1 MNSNRRVSAVPC
13 PEAKL
18 RVLALAALLGAGFWL
33 ASPKAFAGGGDDHS
47 HAGEPKAT
55 VSVAAGDA
63 PVRLPDGS
71 LHLPKPVQRQWALRT
86 TLVETAKL
94 SATVEFNGRVIA
106 DPGSSGRIQAT
117 QAGRV
122 VVGDKGLPTLG
133 QKVRK
138 GEVIAYLQPVAN
150 SMERG
155 GLSAEVADLT
165 AQLALAEKR
174 VVRVKQLDG
183 VLPQKEIEA
192 AEIERDAL
200 IQRRAAVSRGLDGR
214 EALLAPVSGVIGAAN
229 VVAGEVV
236 DAQVVLFEVVDP
248 DRLAVEALA
257 YDAADTAG
265 LGVASAAFQGGSA
278 SLAFVGAGRVLR
290 EQAIPLLFRV
300 TKSKVPLAI
309 GMPVKVIARTAR
321 EIEGMAVPQSAVV
334 RNGAGET
341 VVWAKADAERF
352 VARRVRVQ
360 PLDATH
366 VAVISGL
373 QQHDRV
379 VVDGATLLSQVR

>member
-1 MNSNRRVSAVPC
+1 MVADRQVKFR
-13 PEAKL
+13 L
-18 RVLALAALLGAGFWL
+18 LALAALLSAGLWM
-33 ASPKAFAGGGDDHS
+33 ASPKASAGGGDDHS
-47 HAGEPKAT
+47 HAGEAKPA

-71 LHLPKPVQRQWALRT
+71 LHLPKSLQREWALRT
-86 TLVETAKL
+86 VLTDVAAL
-94 SATVEFNGRVIA
+94 SATVEFNGRIIA
-106 DPGSSGRIQAT
+106 DPRSGGRIQAT
-117 QAGRV
+117 QAGRLI
-122 VVGDKGLPTLG
+122 VGDQGLPALG
-133 QKVRK
+133 QKVRR
-138 GEVIAYLQPVAN
+138 GEVIAYLQPVAS

-155 GLSAEVADLT
+155 GLTAEVADLT

-174 VVRVKQLDG
+174 VVRVRQLEG
-183 VLPQKEIEA
+183 VVPQKDVEA

-214 EALLAPVSGVIGAAN
+214 EPLVAPVTGIIGAAN

-236 DAQVVLFEVVDP
+236 DAQTVLFEVVDP

-257 YDAADTAG
+257 YDPANTAG
-265 LGVASAAFQGGSA
+265 LGAASAAFQGGSA

-300 TKSKVPLAI
+300 TKSDVPLAI
-309 GMPVKVIARTAR
+309 GTPVKVIARTAR
-321 EIEGMAVPQSAVV
+321 EIEGVAVPQSAVV

-352 VARRVRVQ
+352 VARRVRIQ

-366 VAVISGL
+366 VAVVSGL
-373 QQHDRV
+373 KQHDRV
-379 VVDGATLLSQVR
+379 VVVGATLLSQVR